1 MKRLPPKPIH
11 DDPDWTAHQ
20 KTCVELMLS
29 SERYQSATTYREQC
43 HIMYDF
49 LVKTFHYSN
58 RFCARILKVDHK
70 CFEKQI
76 RLPIEERAP
85 GRPTIL
91 NNEEISTIF
100 QRIHELHSNNEY
112 PTIKDIQQL
121 IIETCE
127 KVPSIDVVRKLI
139 NNSDEFKIVQGT
151 PMEAS
156 RVRVPRDQIDD
167 YFSRLSNA
175 INGVPASLVVNMD
188 EAGEDD
194 YCDLHAYQVVVSQE
208 FTENSIEIPVKR
220 DCKRSTLVHAIAAD
234 GTYFKP
240 LLIIPRKTVD
250 SSLLKRLTISNVSI
264 HHQKKGFA
272 NTEII
277 SKWLEDEFFPE
288 IRRRREVEMKRS
300 GYDGPAV
307 LILDGFSCHKKALDC
322 FNLEEYGVKTVF
334 LVPHSSHLTQPLDL
348 VLFSTQKRFTTT
360 GRLSIKL
367 SEQADSIRRII
378 SGVQQSSTS
387 ENIISAFESAGI
399 VRTFS
404 KESISSFNDAMPTVR
419 VVKGLS
425 RYFKEA
431 NVAYTIDEWRI
442 PI

>member
-127 KVPSIDVVRKLI
+127 KDTFNRWPVDYKGNSMYLNIGGWSTDQHPGHENNVTFKIGIKSRDLF
-139 NNSDEFKIVQGT
+139 NSDDTMNINIVC
-151 PMEAS
+151 
-156 RVRVPRDQIDD
+156 D
-167 YFSRLSNA
+167 SRLIMLKPYA
-175 INGVPASLVVNMD
+175 
-188 EAGEDD
+188 
-194 YCDLHAYQVVVSQE
+194 
-208 FTENSIEIPVKR
+208 PVKSVTS
-220 DCKRSTLVHAIAAD
+220 DDLTVSSTLEYEKA
-234 GTYFKP
+234 
-240 LLIIPRKTVD
+240 
-250 SSLLKRLTISNVSI
+250 
-264 HHQKKGFA
+264 
-272 NTEII
+272 E
-277 SKWLEDEFFPE
+277 W
-288 IRRRREVEMKRS
+288 
-300 GYDGPAV
+300 YDG
-307 LILDGFSCHKKALDC
+307 D
-322 FNLEEYGVKTVF
+322 TTF
-334 LVPHSSHLTQPLDL
+334 LVP
-348 VLFSTQKRFTTT
+348 
-360 GRLSIKL
+360 IKVIL
-367 SEQADSIRRII
+367 PE
-378 SGVQQSSTS
+378 
-387 ENIISAFESAGI
+387 
-399 VRTFS
+399 
-404 KESISSFNDAMPTVR
+404 KE
-419 VVKGLS
+419 
-425 RYFKEA
+425 
-431 NVAYTIDEWRI
+431 
-442 PI
+442 